1 MSATTAGL
9 FAGLVLGLIAAV
21 GGFGAFAVGV
31 LLGATGLVVGLFIDG
46 RLDLAALRGR
56 TRSDR

>member
-1 MSATTAGL
+1 MSATTTGL
-9 FAGLVLGLIAAV
+9 FAGLILGLIAAV

-31 LLGATGLVVGLFIDG
+31 LLAAVGLVIGLFLDG

-56 TRSDR
+56 TRADR